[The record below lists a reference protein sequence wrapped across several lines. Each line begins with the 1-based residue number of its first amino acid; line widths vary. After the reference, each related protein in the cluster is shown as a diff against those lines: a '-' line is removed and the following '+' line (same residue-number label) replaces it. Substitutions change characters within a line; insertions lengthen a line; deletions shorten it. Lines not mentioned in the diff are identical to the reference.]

1 MDFELLPQLTI
12 IFSIVGL
19 LFIVGRNFSKVKE
32 AAREEIFLE
41 ESAKEK
47 EEKEKFL
54 YLYKR
59 GVRRI
64 NKENYQKKMADFW
77 LWLEK
82 FLRKVRIKIMKL
94 DGKMVAMLENLRKK
108 NVKSI
113 EELKGMAEQ
122 AEKNVRRS
130 KEAEGLSS
138 FLSSKGVHRKSRKA
152 AEEALVAERKK
163 TTDANTYDRSSTFMP
178 KTEDPVVVE
187 ETYIEV
193 DEQILS
199 SPETSSAAEPLIKE
213 DDRTAQSEYVEDVE
227 IVTIVREG
235 ATRILSEETV
245 ENGVPE
251 EENAVAED
259 LAVQTEAENME
270 EPYETVAAEEIK
282 KDTDAVV
289 ESAEEEKVRTKK
301 EQECIELLMQNPAD
315 IKAYWRLG
323 LIYSKRRNYEDALAC
338 FSQIVK
344 IDPTYTKAKQ
354 KVIELMEKMRKKG
367 R

>member
-138 FLSSKGVHRKSRKA
+138 FLSGKGVHRKPRKA

-193 DEQILS
+193 DEQIFS
-199 SPETSSAAEPLIKE
+199 SPETSPAAEPLIKE

-227 IVTIVREG
+227 IVTIVSESTTG
-235 ATRILSEETV
+235 IL
-245 ENGVPE
+245 PE
-251 EENAVAED
+251 EKIAVAED

>member
-82 FLRKVRIKIMKL
+82 FLRKVRIKVMKL

-113 EELKGMAEQ
+113 EELKSMAEQ

-138 FLSSKGVHRKSRKA
+138 FLSGKGVHRKPRKA
-152 AEEALVAERKK
+152 TEEALVAERKK

-193 DEQILS
+193 DEQIFS
-199 SPETSSAAEPLIKE
+199 SPETSPAAEPLIKE

-227 IVTIVREG
+227 IVTIVSESTTG
-235 ATRILSEETV
+235 IL
-245 ENGVPE
+245 PE
-251 EENAVAED
+251 EKIAVAED